1 MFNKAFHA
9 NSFAA
14 IGVTPI
20 WRPLQRAQV
29 RLAAHA
35 FMPFRRIEA
44 TATGEAAHG
53 RWFSDPEF
61 LAELDLV
68 YNLPFASV
76 CGYVNYLS
84 SPSGNWNVGLS
95 FGLYFTA
102 SKFLR

>member
-1 MFNKAFHA
+1 MAPP
-9 NSFAA
+9 AA
-14 IGVTPI
+14 GAGAPGS
-20 WRPLQRAQV
+20 P
-29 RLAAHA
+29 RL
-35 FMPFRRIEA
+35 MPFRRIEA

-53 RWFSDPEF
+53 HWFSDPEF